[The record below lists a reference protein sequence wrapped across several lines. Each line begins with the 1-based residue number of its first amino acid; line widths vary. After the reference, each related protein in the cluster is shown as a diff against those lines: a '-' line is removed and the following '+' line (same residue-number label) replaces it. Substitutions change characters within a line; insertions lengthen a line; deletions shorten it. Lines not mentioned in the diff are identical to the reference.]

1 MAEITFSLP
10 DLFEKAFG
18 YRTQAFEP
26 KFKQVPGKKDKSG
39 NPDYAPGMVGI
50 AYHLPVFVKDPNATA
65 SSNNTSDKNTGAGG
79 WYLPH
84 PVISIDSR
92 KTLVETPMVERNG
105 TVKELI
111 GIRDYEISIKGFV
124 ISTDNEL
131 ARQQIE
137 QLRSIYELNVPLSI
151 SCSLTDIF
159 LVRPDRRGSD
169 QVVITALS
177 FPAVTGVK
185 NVRPYE
191 LKMLSNA
198 PFNLIAI

>member
-1 MAEITFSLP
+1 MAEIIFSLP

-18 YRTQAFEP
+18 YKTQAFEP
-26 KFKQVPGKKDKSG
+26 KFDKVPGKKDKSG
-39 NPDYAPGMVGI
+39 NPDYAPGMLGI
-50 AYHLPVFVKDPNATA
+50 PYHLPVFVKDPN
-65 SSNNTSDKNTGAGG
+65 TSDSNGVNGKEVGG

-84 PVISIDSR
+84 PVISIESR

-111 GIRDYEISIKGFV
+111 GIRDYEISVKGFV

-137 QLRSIYELNVPLSI
+137 QLRTIYELNVPLSI

-159 LVRPDRRGSD
+159 LVRAERGGSD
-169 QVVITALS
+169 QVVITSLS
-177 FPAVTGVK
+177 FPAVTGIK

-191 LKMLSNA
+191 MKMLSNA